1 MNATATAYNLKID
14 GMTGQACVK
23 AVKSALS
30 SVAGVKTDSV
40 EVGSAEIH
48 CDSQAQ
54 CDAACAAIK
63 GAGYK
68 ATGTPDG
75 QADSSDRMKDH
86 KGSNS
91 NKSGMDQ
98 QNSLDAKGMAD
109 DMKSSDSKSNSYA
122 SDGQHNKSHDNH
134 DKSGYDAS
142 KPSNTGKPG
151 TADLK
156 PVVIPGKQ
164 PTKA

>member
-75 QADSSDRMKDH
+75 QSDSGDHAKDH
-86 KGSNS
+86 KAST
-91 NKSGMDQ
+91 SGKVDMDK
-98 QNSLDAKGMAD
+98 QNALDAKGMAD
-109 DMKSSDSKSNSYA
+109 DKKSADSKSNSYA

-134 DKSGYDAS
+134 NKSGYDAS

-151 TADLK
+151 TADMK
-156 PVVIPGKQ
+156 PIVPAGKQ